1 MGESRSGFGR
11 LATVLARAVLLSV
24 SISIGCPAAGE
35 ELRGQLERLA
45 SQHAFAIDGLDHVG
59 TEDVPEQAN
68 GDLPS
73 RLRDLLHNYNHMMI
87 AGPGKAVE
95 RVVVL
100 GQKRGSP
107 GAPPDPSVALT
118 RDGAHHRVEA
128 MVTGPNGRR
137 MPLSLIIDTG
147 ASNIVL
153 PESMIP
159 ALGFRDQ
166 DLKASE
172 SQTASGSLAVRM
184 GVLKS
189 VALGDHEAED
199 VGVTFV
205 ADRKLGS
212 LHLLGM
218 SYLGRYRF
226 TIDDQKGEL
235 ILMAR

>member
-1 MGESRSGFGR
+1 MAEFLSGHAR
-11 LATVLARAVLLSV
+11 LATLLARLVLLYWFGSMAL
-24 SISIGCPAAGE
+24 PATGE

-45 SQHAFAIDGLDHVG
+45 SQHAFAIDGLDHIG
-59 TEDVPEQAN
+59 TEDAPEPVS

-73 RLRDLLHNYNHMMI
+73 KLRDLLHNYNHMMI
-87 AGPGKAVE
+87 AGSGKAVE

-107 GAPPDPSVALT
+107 GAAPDPSVALT

-137 MPLSLIIDTG
+137 TPLSLIIDTG

-159 ALGFRDQ
+159 TLGFRDQ
-166 DLKASE
+166 DLKVSE
-172 SQTASGSLAVRM
+172 SQTASGSLPVRM

-189 VALGDHEAED
+189 VALGEHEADD

>member
-1 MGESRSGFGR
+1 M
-11 LATVLARAVLLSV
+11 LATVLARLALLSSFV
-24 SISIGCPAAGE
+24 SIAFPAAGE
-35 ELRGQLERLA
+35 ELRGQLGRLA
-45 SQHAFAIDGLDHVG
+45 SQHAFAIDGLDRIG
-59 TEDVPEQAN
+59 AEDAPELVS
-68 GDLPS
+68 GDLAS
-73 RLRDLLHNYNHMMI
+73 RLRELLRNYNHLMI

-95 RVVVL
+95 RVVIL
-100 GQKRGSP
+100 GQKRGAP
-107 GAPPDPSVALT
+107 GAPPDPAVTLT

-128 MVTGPNGRR
+128 LVTGPNGRKL
-137 MPLSLIIDTG
+137 PLSLIIDTG
-147 ASNIVL
+147 ASNLVL

-166 DLKASE
+166 DLRPSE

-189 VALGDHEAED
+189 VALGEHEADD

-205 ADRKLGS
+205 ADRKLGN